1 MARGMLGKPRS
12 PPQAQGISQPHLR
25 YTDALPR
32 SDLRDIDRGVSYSRP
47 IQQPVRSPQYSNTS
61 QGRNISRA
69 TNTRPSGFD
78 FHLTA
83 PPNEPLR
90 TSDTPLG
97 VDEAMIGIALGSPRL
112 LEPRNMPSQKQPLPP
127 PTPPDGEGP
136 SSALQRKPSKWRKI
150 GGLFKAKNALAS
162 DTNTTKPFYQVRAPN
177 ENPQQG
183 STHSVDYKSRRRPGT
198 KTGPIENTEVWPCL
212 VSENEALAHKQD
224 SSKPK
229 VPGSFLQVEIP
240 QVEMER
246 YSVMFGGLL
255 NNNRPSLLDRRSK
268 TLDNVTIPGREVSVL
283 SYSISNH
290 ASLLMLPSHLP
301 RWARHND
308 EQPPQ
313 HRQDP
318 PILPYS
324 RQCHLL
330 KPRKF

>member
-12 PPQAQGISQPHLR
+12 PPQTQGISQPRLR

-32 SDLRDIDRGVSYSRP
+32 SDLRDIDRSVSYSRP
-47 IQQPVRSPQYSNTS
+47 IHQPVKDTQYSNTS
-61 QGRNISRA
+61 QGRDVSRA
-69 TNTRPSGFD
+69 TNVPPSSFD

-83 PPNEPLR
+83 PPDEPLR

-112 LEPRNMPSQKQPLPP
+112 LEPRNMPSQKQRLPP
-127 PTPPDGEGP
+127 PTPPDDQRP
-136 SSALQRKPSKWRKI
+136 SSALQRKSSKWRKI

-162 DTNTTKPFYQVRAPN
+162 NTNNAKPFYQVRAPD
-177 ENPQQG
+177 EIPQQG
-183 STHSVDYKSRRRPGT
+183 STHSIDYRSRRRPST
-198 KTGPIENTEVWPCL
+198 KTRPIENTEVWPCL

-268 TLDNVTIPGREVSVL
+268 TLDNVTIPGREVS
-283 SYSISNH
+283 
-290 ASLLMLPSHLP
+290 
-301 RWARHND
+301 
-308 EQPPQ
+308 
-313 HRQDP
+313 
-318 PILPYS
+318 ILF
-324 RQCHLL
+324 LFDL
-330 KPRKF
+330 